1 MDNKVLYL
9 NDLYDYY
16 GVLLTEKQQ
25 EYFEDYYFNNLT
37 LSEIAE
43 NNDIS
48 RNAIHKQIKE
58 AENKLETFE
67 QKLGLL
73 NKKKEIQNLIQN
85 LDKNIKE
92 KIEELI

>member
-1 MDNKVLYL
+1 MDSKVLYL

-16 GVLLTEKQQ
+16 RLLLTEKQQ

-43 NNDIS
+43 NNNIS

-58 AENKLETFE
+58 VENKLETFE

-73 NKKKEIQNLIQN
+73 NKRKEIQKLIQN